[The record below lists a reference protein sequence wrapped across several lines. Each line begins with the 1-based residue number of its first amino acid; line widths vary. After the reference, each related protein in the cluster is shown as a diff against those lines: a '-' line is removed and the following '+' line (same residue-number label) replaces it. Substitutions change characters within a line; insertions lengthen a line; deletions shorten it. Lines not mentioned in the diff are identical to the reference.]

1 MSDDIWDAVIVGG
14 GPAGL
19 SAALW
24 LARYRRRTLVVD
36 DGRPRNE
43 AAWAVHGYPGL
54 PDPTPDDL
62 RARLEEQAT
71 TAGAVLDHCRV
82 EQVAGS
88 KDDFVLEAGGE
99 RHPRAR
105 RIILAY
111 GRRDRLPTLPRLHDF
126 YGTSIFHCPD
136 CDGPSVSGC
145 DVIVV
150 GHDKPAASLALY
162 LLTWARQTTLLTNG
176 RQAELEPEA
185 RRVLEAEGVAI
196 RTETIAALEGG
207 GGQLS
212 GLALEGAGV
221 LAAQALFFHW
231 GTAPASTLGQRSGCE
246 CDEGGDIEVDP
257 RTMATSVPG
266 IHAAGDIVGH
276 PHLAITAAAQGVRA
290 ALAVHRSLLPPR
302 WEL

>member
-1 MSDDIWDAVIVGG
+1 MWDAVIVGG

-43 AAWAVHGYPGL
+43 AAWAVHGFPGL
-54 PDPTPDDL
+54 ADPTPDEL
-62 RARLEEQAT
+62 RSRLEEQAKA
-71 TAGAVLDHCRV
+71 AGAVLDRCRV
-82 EQVAGS
+82 ERVTGS
-88 KDDFVLEAGGE
+88 KDDFALEAGE
-99 RHPRAR
+99 AQQPRAR

-111 GRRDRLPTLPRLHDF
+111 GRRDRLPTLPGLRDF
-126 YGTSIFHCPD
+126 YGTSVFHCPD

-145 DVIVV
+145 DVTVL
-150 GHDKPAASLALY
+150 GHDTPAASLALY
-162 LLTWARQTTLLTNG
+162 LLTWARRTTLITNG
-176 RQAELEPEA
+176 RDAELAPEA
-185 RRVLEAEGVAI
+185 RRVLEAEGVSI
-196 RTETIAALEGG
+196 RTEEVAALEGKAG
-207 GGQLS
+207 RLS
-212 GLALEGAGV
+212 GLRLEGGGV
-221 LAAQALFFHW
+221 LPTDALFFHW
-231 GTAPASTLGQRSGCE
+231 GTAPASTLAQRSGCD
-246 CDEGGDIEVDP
+246 CDQGGDIEVDR

-290 ALAVHRSLLPPR
+290 ALAVHRSLLPPQ